1 MEGWLMAKRLHEQ
14 KEDLL
19 TGAIARLYDKL
30 DQQKA
35 CIGEA
40 FLRHYYRSVPPVDLI
55 ERDTLDLYGAALA
68 HMRFGDDRA
77 ANEAK
82 LRVYNPQI
90 EQHGWQSTHT
100 TIEIITDDMPFLV
113 DSVTMAINRLG
124 LMIHLTIHPVLP
136 VVRDKKG
143 ALTGIGSPNGK
154 VETKAESFMHI
165 EVDRQSDPVRLKQIQ
180 DELEHALID
189 VRATVDDW
197 KPILGKIGEALEDV
211 DRALKVV
218 PEEEVAEVRAFLEWI
233 ADNHFTF
240 IGYRCYE
247 LVTSRGKDQ
256 LHRVPGSALGILK
269 HRENGKVS
277 ESFAVL
283 PDDVKRQARLPVPL
297 MITKANSRSTVHR
310 PVYLDYLGIK
320 RFDRKGKVIG
330 EHRFLGL
337 FTSAAYNLNPRDIP
351 LLRHKVQRLIERA
364 DLVPSS
370 HAGKAF
376 INNLETYPRDELF
389 QTDED
394 ELFETVMETL
404 HLQERQRIR
413 LFARKDAFARFVSC
427 LVYVPR
433 DRYNTELRRR
443 FQEILEEALGG
454 RETEYQVQVSEST
467 LARIHFIVRM
477 PDGLK
482 NDVDLAAIEAELIEA
497 GRSWTDGLRDA
508 LIDTHGEE
516 EGNRLFG
523 AYGASFPI
531 GYREQVP
538 ARAAVPDVD
547 RLSRLADGRD
557 ELALSLFQPL
567 ENDHGELRFKIARR
581 GGGIPLSDALPI
593 LENMGLRVINEK
605 PHELIAKDGAVF
617 SMHDFGMRPVEAVDV
632 KLETV
637 GPVFQETFEAIW
649 KGETQNDGF
658 NQMVLFAGL
667 SGRQILVLRA
677 YCKYLLQV
685 GIPFSQV
692 YMEQT
697 LSRNPGLARLLAEL
711 FDARFNPEGDEDRQ
725 AKVDALEGKI
735 REGLE
740 AVANLDEDRIL
751 RRYMRL
757 ILATLRTNHFQ
768 RTVDGRFKPY
778 LSLKID
784 PARVPEMPLPLPAS
798 EIFVYSP
805 RVEGVHLRGGK
816 VARGGIRWS
825 DRRED
830 FRTEV
835 LGLMKAQ
842 MVKNGVIVPV
852 GAKGGFVVKRP
863 PREGGRAALQEE
875 VIACYKILIS
885 GMLDLTDN
893 QTADGIV
900 APRDVVC
907 HDDGDPYLVVAAD
920 KGTATFSDIA
930 NDVSLDY
937 GHWLGDAFASGG
949 SAGYDHK
956 GMGITARGAWE
967 SVKRHFV
974 EMGKD
979 CQAEPFT
986 AVGVGDMSGDVF
998 GNGMLLSE
1006 KTALIAAFDH
1016 RHIFIDPT
1024 PDIEASF
1031 AERQRLFALPRSS
1044 WDDYERSK
1052 ISRGGGV
1059 FPRTL
1064 KSIKLTPEIKKVL
1077 DVKEDSLA
1085 PHDLIRAILL
1095 APVELFWN
1103 GGIGTYVKAST
1114 ERHADAFD
1122 RANDPVR
1129 VNGNELRCKIVGE
1142 GGNLGL
1148 TQRGRI
1154 EFAASGGRINTDFI
1168 DNAAG
1173 VDCSD
1178 HEVNIK
1184 ILLGAVV
1191 DAGDMTGK
1199 QRNQL
1204 LARMTDEVAALVLHN
1219 NILQV
1224 QAISSAEAHPGDLLD
1239 SQIGFMRR
1247 LESAGRLNREL
1258 ELLPDDETLAQR
1270 RQAGLGL
1277 YRPEIAVLLAYAK
1290 MALYDDLLNSD
1301 LPDDPYLHQ
1310 DVVKYFPRP
1319 LRKTYKPQIGEHRLR
1334 REIVATLVANSIVNR
1349 GLGELIGYLA
1359 EQTGASTATIARA
1372 YIVAR
1377 DSFGLLPLIGQ
1388 LEGLSSVIGANRQ
1401 IALLHETRRALAEG
1415 TQWFLTNLQ
1424 EPIGIEQSVDR
1435 FAPGMSKLLA
1445 SLDEVLGPSK
1455 REELE
1460 MRQQEYQGRGMD
1472 AETAERFARLPY
1484 LCATAEIVSVAGRTG
1499 TDVIAAAKVYF
1510 ALDAALQLDKVLKM
1524 LQRVTI
1530 DSHWDRSAI
1539 AELHD
1544 DILEEHR
1551 RLAIQA
1557 LSSALAKDKEESS
1570 MEDVH
1575 QHILD
1580 WLATEVMGYRRWER
1594 LLSEMETRVSLDLAV
1609 FLVAVRALGRLSGT
1623 ADRSD

>member
-1 MEGWLMAKRLHEQ
+1 MATRLHEQ

-35 CIGEA
+35 SVGEA
-40 FLRHYYRSVPPVDLI
+40 FLRHYYRSVAPVDLVD
-55 ERDTLDLYGAALA
+55 RDTLDLYGAALA
-68 HMRFGDDRA
+68 HLRFGDER
-77 ANEAK
+77 EAQETK
-82 LRVYNPQI
+82 VRVYNPQI

-136 VVRDKKG
+136 AVRDKKG

-154 VETKAESFMHI
+154 DEARAESFMHI
-165 EVDRQSDPVRLKQIQ
+165 EVDRQSDPARLKQIQ
-180 DELEHALID
+180 NELEHALTD
-189 VRATVDDW
+189 VRAAVEDW
-197 KPILGKIGEALEDV
+197 RPILGKIGEALEDV
-211 DRALKVV
+211 DRAAKVV
-218 PEEEVAEVRAFLEWI
+218 PEDEIAEVRAFLEWI

-247 LVTSRGKDQ
+247 LATVKGKDQ
-256 LHRVPGSALGILK
+256 LHRMPGSALGILK
-269 HRENGKVS
+269 HREDGKVS

-283 PDDVKRQARLPVPL
+283 PDDVKRQARLPAPL

-320 RFDRKGKVIG
+320 RFDKKGKVIG

-376 INNLETYPRDELF
+376 TNILETYPRDELF

-394 ELFETVMETL
+394 QLFETVMETL

-413 LFARKDAFARFVSC
+413 LFARRDAFARFVSC

-433 DRYNTELRRR
+433 ERYNTELRRR
-443 FQEILEEALGG
+443 FQDILEEALGG

-482 NDVDLAAIEAELIEA
+482 NDVDLAAIEAQLIEA
-497 GRSWTDGLRDA
+497 ARSWPDGLREA

-593 LENMGLRVINEK
+593 LENMGLRVMNEK
-605 PHELIAKDGAVF
+605 PHELIAKDGTAF
-617 SMHDFGMRPVEAVDV
+617 SMHDFGMQPMEAVDV

-649 KGETQNDGF
+649 KGDIENDGF

-667 SGRQILVLRA
+667 TGRQILVLRA

-685 GIPFSQV
+685 GIPFSQS

-697 LSRNPGLARLLAEL
+697 LSRNPELARLLAEL
-711 FDARFNPEGDEDRQ
+711 FDARFGPEGEKGRQ
-725 AKVDALEGKI
+725 AKVDALEAKI

-768 RTVDGRFKPY
+768 RTSEGRFKSY

-784 PARVPEMPLPLPAS
+784 PARVPEMPLPLPAY

-805 RVEGVHLRGGK
+805 RAEGVHLRGGK

-863 PREGGRAALQEE
+863 PKDGGRAALQDE
-875 VIACYKILIS
+875 VIDCYKILIS
-885 GMLDLTDN
+885 GMLDITDN
-893 QTADGIV
+893 QTADGII
-900 APRDVVC
+900 PPSDVVR
-907 HDDGDPYLVVAAD
+907 HDDDDPYLVVAAD

-930 NDVSLDY
+930 NQVSVDY
-937 GHWLGDAFASGG
+937 DHWLGDAFASGG

-979 CQAEPFT
+979 CQTEPFT

-1006 KTALIAAFDH
+1006 KTAVIAAFDH

-1024 PDIEASF
+1024 PDIEAGF

-1044 WDDYERSK
+1044 WDDYDRSK
-1052 ISRGGGV
+1052 ISKGGGV

-1064 KSIKLTPEIKKVL
+1064 KSIKLTPEIKKAL

-1122 RANDPVR
+1122 RTNDPVR

-1154 EFAASGGRINTDFI
+1154 EFAAGGGRINTDFI
-1168 DNAAG
+1168 DNSAG

-1204 LARMTDEVAALVLHN
+1204 LARMTDEVSALVLRN

-1224 QAISSAEAHPGDLLD
+1224 QAISSAEAHPGELLD
-1239 SQIGFMRR
+1239 GQIGFMRR
-1247 LESAGRLNREL
+1247 LETAGRLNREL

-1270 RQAGLGL
+1270 RQTGLGL
-1277 YRPEIAVLLAYAK
+1277 YRPEIAVLLSYAK
-1290 MALYDDLLNSD
+1290 MALYDDLLKSD
-1301 LPDDPYLHQ
+1301 LPDDHYLHQ

-1319 LRKTYKPQIGEHRLR
+1319 LRKTYEPQIGEHRLR

-1349 GLGELIGYLA
+1349 GLGELVGDLA
-1359 EQTGASTATIARA
+1359 EQTGASSATVARA

-1377 DSFGLLPLIGQ
+1377 DAFGLLPLIGE
-1388 LEGLSSVIGANRQ
+1388 LEELAGLIGADRQ

-1424 EPIGIEQSVDR
+1424 EPIGIEQGVER
-1435 FAPGMSKLLA
+1435 FAPGISKLLDA
-1445 SLDEVLGPSK
+1445 LDQVLGAHK

-1460 MRQQEYQGRGMD
+1460 QVQQEYADLGMKNG
-1472 AETAERFARLPY
+1472 AAERFARLPY
-1484 LCATAEIVSVAGRTG
+1484 LCATAEIVAVAGKTSV
-1499 TDVIAAAKVYF
+1499 DVIGAAKVYF
-1510 ALDAALQLDKVLKM
+1510 ALDAALQLGKVLKL

-1530 DSHWDRSAI
+1530 DNHWDRSAI
-1539 AELHD
+1539 TELHD

-1557 LSSALAKDKEESS
+1557 LTSTALKISGEVTVEE
-1570 MEDVH
+1570 VY
-1575 QHILD
+1575 QQTLD
-1580 WLATEVMGYRRWER
+1580 WLTSEVTGYRRWER
-1594 LLSEMETRVSLDLAV
+1594 LLTEMEARVSLDLAV
-1609 FLVAVRALGRLSGT
+1609 FLVAVRALGRLSET
-1623 ADRSD
+1623 SIAPA

>member
-1 MEGWLMAKRLHEQ
+1 MATRLHEQ

-30 DQQKA
+30 DQQQA
-35 CIGEA
+35 GVGEA
-40 FLRHYYRSVPPVDLI
+40 FLRHYYRSVAPVDLVD
-55 ERDTLDLYGAALA
+55 RDTLDLYGAALA
-68 HMRFGDDRA
+68 HMRYGEQRDA
-77 ANEAK
+77 GEAK
-82 LRVYNPQI
+82 VRVYNPQI

-100 TIEIITDDMPFLV
+100 TIEIVTDDMPFLV

-136 VVRDKKG
+136 IVRNEAG
-143 ALTGIGSPNGK
+143 LLTGIGATNGK
-154 VETKAESFMHI
+154 DEAHAESFMHI
-165 EVDRQSDPVRLKQIQ
+165 EVDRQSDPSRLEQIR
-180 DELEHALID
+180 DELERALVD
-189 VRATVDDW
+189 VRATVEDW
-197 KPILGKIGEALEDV
+197 RPILAKIDEALDDV
-211 DRALKVV
+211 SRAAKVV
-218 PEEEVAEVRAFLEWI
+218 PADEIAEVRAFLEWI

-247 LVTSRGKDQ
+247 LATVKGKDQ
-256 LHRVPGSALGILK
+256 LHRMPGSALGILK
-269 HRENGKVS
+269 HREDGKVS

-320 RFDRKGKVIG
+320 RFDKKGKVIG

-351 LLRHKVQRLIERA
+351 LLRHKVRRLIERA

-376 INNLETYPRDELF
+376 INILETYPRDELF
-389 QTDED
+389 QTDEN

-413 LFARKDAFARFVSC
+413 LFARRDAFARFVSC

-443 FQEILEEALGG
+443 IQDILEQALGG

-482 NDVDLAAIEAELIEA
+482 ADIDLAAIEAQLIEA
-497 GRSWTDGLRDA
+497 ARSWSDGLRDA

-523 AYGASFPI
+523 AYGECFPI
-531 GYREQVP
+531 AYQEQVP

-547 RLSRLADGRD
+547 RLNRLADGRD
-557 ELALSLFQPL
+557 ELALSLFRPL
-567 ENDHGELRFKIARR
+567 ENTHGLLRFKIARR

-605 PHELIAKDGAVF
+605 PHELLAKDGTVF
-617 SMHDFGMRPVEAVDV
+617 SMHDFGMRPTEAVDV
-632 KLETV
+632 KLEIV

-649 KGETQNDGF
+649 KGDIENDGF

-667 SGRQILVLRA
+667 SSRQILVLRA
-677 YCKYLLQV
+677 YCKYLLQI
-685 GIPFSQV
+685 GIPFSQS

-697 LSRNPGLARLLAEL
+697 LSRNPRLARLLAEL
-711 FDARFNPEGDEDRQ
+711 FDARFGPDIGDDRQ
-725 AKVDALEGKI
+725 ATVDGLEAKI

-768 RTVDGRFKPY
+768 RTPEGRFKPY
-778 LSLKID
+778 LSLKVD
-784 PARVPEMPLPLPAS
+784 PASVPEMPLPLPAY

-805 RVEGVHLRGGK
+805 RAEGVHLRGGK

-893 QTADGIV
+893 QTADRIV
-900 APRDVVC
+900 PPADVVR
-907 HDDGDPYLVVAAD
+907 HDDDDPYLVVAAD

-930 NDVSLDY
+930 NEVSLDY

-967 SVKRHFV
+967 SVKRHFI

-979 CQAEPFT
+979 CQTESFT

-1006 KTALIAAFDH
+1006 KTALVAAFDH

-1024 PDIEASF
+1024 PNIEASF

-1044 WDDYERSK
+1044 WDDYDRSK
-1052 ISRGGGV
+1052 ISKGGGI

-1064 KSIKLTPEIKKVL
+1064 KSIKLTPEIKQAL
-1077 DVKEDSLA
+1077 DVNADSLT

-1103 GGIGTYVKAST
+1103 GGIGTYVKASN

-1129 VNGNELRCKIVGE
+1129 VSGSELRCKIVGE

-1154 EFAASGGRINTDFI
+1154 EFAARGGRINTDFI
-1168 DNAAG
+1168 DNSAG

-1204 LARMTDEVAALVLHN
+1204 LARMTDEVAALVLRN

-1224 QAISSAEAHPGDLLD
+1224 QAISSAEAQPNELLD
-1239 SQIGFMRR
+1239 SQIAFMRR
-1247 LESAGRLNREL
+1247 LEGTGRLNREL

-1270 RQAGLGL
+1270 RQGGLGL
-1277 YRPEIAVLLAYAK
+1277 HRPEIAVLLSYAK

-1301 LPDDPYLHQ
+1301 LPDDSYLQQ
-1310 DVVKYFPRP
+1310 DLVKYFPRP
-1319 LRKTYKPQIGEHRLR
+1319 LRKTYDHQIGSHRLR

-1349 GLGELIGYLA
+1349 GLGELVGELA
-1359 EQTGASTATIARA
+1359 EQNGTSTATVARA

-1377 DSFGLLPLIGQ
+1377 DAFGLLPLIGE
-1388 LEGLSSVIGANRQ
+1388 LEEVATLIGAKRQ
-1401 IALLHETRRALAEG
+1401 IDLLNETRLALAAG

-1424 EPIGIEQSVDR
+1424 EPIGIERSVNQ
-1435 FAPGMSKLLA
+1435 FAPGISTLLNA
-1445 SLDEVLGPSK
+1445 LDQVLGPRK
-1455 REELE
+1455 KEELE
-1460 MRQQEYQGRGMD
+1460 QLQHDYRGLGMD
-1472 AETAERFARLPY
+1472 EGAAARFARLPY
-1484 LCATAEIVSVAGRTG
+1484 LCATAEIVAVAGQTG
-1499 TDVIAAAKVYF
+1499 VDVIEAAKVYF
-1510 ALDAALQLDKVLKM
+1510 ALDSALQLGKVQKL
-1524 LQRVTI
+1524 LQRVTV
-1530 DSHWDRSAI
+1530 DNHWDRSAI
-1539 AELHD
+1539 IELQD

-1557 LSSALAKDKEESS
+1557 LTSGFFQGSEATTVGDIY
-1570 MEDVH
+1570 
-1575 QHILD
+1575 QQIQD
-1580 WLATEVMGYRRWER
+1580 WLAAEVSGYRRWEK
-1594 LLSEMETRVSLDLAV
+1594 LLAEMEGRVSLDLAV
-1609 FLVAVRALGRLSGT
+1609 FLVAVRALGRLNALT
-1623 ADRSD
+1623 AKSA

>member
-1 MEGWLMAKRLHEQ
+1 MATRLHEQ

-35 CIGEA
+35 GIGEA
-40 FLRHYYRSVPPVDLI
+40 FLRHYYRSVAPVDLVD
-55 ERDTLDLYGAALA
+55 RDTLDLYGAALA
-68 HMRFGDDRA
+68 HMRFGDGRA
-77 ANEAK
+77 VHETK
-82 LRVYNPQI
+82 VRVYNPQI

-100 TIEIITDDMPFLV
+100 TIEIVTDDMPFLV

-136 VVRDKKG
+136 VVRDKDG
-143 ALTGIGSPNGK
+143 ALNGIGSPSGK
-154 VETKAESFMHI
+154 DEARAESFMHI
-165 EVDRQSDPVRLKQIQ
+165 EVDRQSDPARLKQIQ
-180 DELEHALID
+180 NELEHALID
-189 VRATVDDW
+189 VRAAVEDW
-197 KPILGKIGEALEDV
+197 KPILSRIDEALEDV
-211 DRALKVV
+211 GRAAKVV
-218 PEEEVAEVRAFLEWI
+218 PEEEIAEVRAFLEWI

-247 LVTSRGKDQ
+247 LVTAKGKDQ

-269 HRENGKVS
+269 HREDGKVS

-320 RFDRKGKVIG
+320 RFDKKGNVVG

-376 INNLETYPRDELF
+376 INILETYPRDELF
-389 QTDED
+389 QTGED
-394 ELFETVMETL
+394 QLFETVMETL

-413 LFARKDAFARFVSC
+413 LFARRDAFARFVSC

-443 FQEILEEALGG
+443 FQDILEEALGG

-477 PDGLK
+477 PDGLR
-482 NDVDLAAIEAELIEA
+482 NDIDLAAIEAELIEA
-497 GRSWTDGLRDA
+497 ARSWSDGLRDA

-547 RLSRLADGRD
+547 RLSRLAAGRD
-557 ELALSLFQPL
+557 ELALSLFRPL
-567 ENDHGELRFKIARR
+567 ENDNGELRFKIARR

-593 LENMGLRVINEK
+593 LENMGLRVMNEK
-605 PHELIAKDGAVF
+605 PHELIAKDGSVF
-617 SMHDFGMRPVEAVDV
+617 SMHDFGMRPMEAVDV
-632 KLETV
+632 RLETV

-649 KGETQNDGF
+649 KGDIENDGF
-658 NQMVLFAGL
+658 NRMVLFAGL
-667 SGRQILVLRA
+667 SSRQILVLRA

-685 GIPFSQV
+685 GIPFSQS

-697 LSRNPGLARLLAEL
+697 LSRNPELARLLAEL
-711 FDARFNPEGDEDRQ
+711 FDARFGPEGERDRQ
-725 AKVDALEGKI
+725 AKVDSLEAKI

-768 RTVDGRFKPY
+768 RNLDGRFKGY
-778 LSLKID
+778 FSLKID
-784 PARVPEMPLPLPAS
+784 PARVPEMPLPLPAY

-805 RVEGVHLRGGK
+805 RAEGVHLRGGK

-875 VIACYKILIS
+875 VIACYRILIS

-893 QTADGIV
+893 RTAEGIMPP
-900 APRDVVC
+900 ADVVR
-907 HDDGDPYLVVAAD
+907 HDDDDPYLVVAAD

-979 CQAEPFT
+979 CQTEPFT

-1024 PDIEASF
+1024 PNIEAGF
-1031 AERQRLFALPRSS
+1031 VERQRLFSLPRSS
-1044 WDDYERSK
+1044 WDDYDRSK
-1052 ISRGGGV
+1052 ISNGGGV

-1064 KSIKLTPEIKKVL
+1064 KSIKLTPEIKKAL
-1077 DVKEDSLA
+1077 DVREDNLA

-1168 DNAAG
+1168 DNSAG

-1191 DAGDMTGK
+1191 DAGDMTSK

-1204 LARMTDEVAALVLHN
+1204 LARMTDEVATLVLRN

-1224 QAISSAEAHPGDLLD
+1224 QAISSAEAHPGELLD
-1239 SQIGFMRR
+1239 GQIGFMRR
-1247 LESAGRLNREL
+1247 LETAGRLNRDL

-1310 DVVKYFPRP
+1310 DLVKYFPRP
-1319 LRKTYKPQIGEHRLR
+1319 LRKIYEPQIGEHRLR

-1349 GLGELIGYLA
+1349 GLGELVGDLA
-1359 EQTGASTATIARA
+1359 EQTGASTATVARA

-1377 DSFGLLPLIGQ
+1377 DAFGLLPLIGE
-1388 LEGLSSVIGANRQ
+1388 LEGLAGLIGADRQ
-1401 IALLHETRRALAEG
+1401 IELLHETRLALAEG

-1424 EPIGIEQSVDR
+1424 EPIGIVQSVNR
-1435 FAPGMSKLLA
+1435 FAPGISALLA
-1445 SLDEVLGPSK
+1445 SLDQVLGTSK

-1460 MRQQEYQGRGMD
+1460 QLQHEYRNLGMD
-1472 AETAERFARLPY
+1472 EGTAAHFARLPY
-1484 LCATAEIVSVAGRTG
+1484 LCATAEIVAVADQTG
-1499 TDVIAAAKVYF
+1499 VDVISAAKVYF
-1510 ALDAALQLDKVLKM
+1510 ALDTALQLGKVLKL

-1539 AELHD
+1539 TELHD

-1557 LSSALAKDKEESS
+1557 LSSTVGKKGGDAAIDDIHLWVS
-1570 MEDVH
+1570 
-1575 QHILD
+1575 D
-1580 WLATEVMGYRRWER
+1580 WLTTKVTGHRRWER
-1594 LLSEMETRVSLDLAV
+1594 LLTEMETRLSLDLAV
-1609 FLVAVRALGRLSGT
+1609 FLVAVRALGRLNAASP
-1623 ADRSD
+1623 APV